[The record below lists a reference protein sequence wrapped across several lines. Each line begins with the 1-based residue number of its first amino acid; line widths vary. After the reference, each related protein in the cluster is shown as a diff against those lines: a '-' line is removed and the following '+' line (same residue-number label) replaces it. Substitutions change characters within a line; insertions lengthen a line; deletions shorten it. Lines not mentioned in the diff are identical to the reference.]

1 MADEKISIE
10 EYLEGDNLLDDDF
23 DDDDEIFED
32 RPKGKDFTI
41 FVLILVAVISIVGT
55 LIYFK
60 NALIPIDNSV
70 TVSGEELYANASSK
84 LEEYKNGKVNINAAG
99 IEALCTLK
107 SIGES
112 KALSIISYREAHGEF
127 KSIEEIKNVSGI
139 GDGIFEKIK
148 GYICI

>member
-10 EYLEGDNLLDDDF
+10 EYLESDNLLDDDF
-23 DDDDEIFED
+23 DDEEIFED
-32 RPKGKDFTI
+32 KPKGRDFTI
-41 FVLILVAVISIVGT
+41 FVLVLIAILSIVGT

-70 TVSGEELYANASSK
+70 TVSGEDLYANVSSK
-84 LEEYKNGKVNINAAG
+84 LEEHKNSKVNINTAD
-99 IEALCTLK
+99 IEGLCTLK
-107 SIGES
+107 YIGES
-112 KALSIISYREAHGEF
+112 KALSIISYRKMNGEF

-148 GYICI
+148 DYICI